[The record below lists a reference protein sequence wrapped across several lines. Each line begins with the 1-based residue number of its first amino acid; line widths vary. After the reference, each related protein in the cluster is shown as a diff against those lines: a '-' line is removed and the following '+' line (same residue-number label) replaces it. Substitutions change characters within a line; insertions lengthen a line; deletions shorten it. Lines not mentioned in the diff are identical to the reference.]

1 LGLWGLFRREP
12 EDARVVAGLKVV
24 LGLGNPGPEYAATR
38 HNAGWWLLDALAE
51 SWGLGRF
58 KKEKESAVAAGR
70 VDPFS
75 VRLVKP
81 LTYMNLSGRV
91 LAPYRRMNAFDVRRD
106 LLVVVD
112 DVALPPGRIRFRPE
126 GSAGGHN
133 GLKSVE
139 AALGT
144 REYPRLRIGV
154 GGAAAGSR
162 PRPVGP
168 LSRPGG
174 GAPGRPRPLPRSR
187 RGRLHLDE
195 PGDRSGHEPLQRLTT
210 ASFPTAPTG
219 AAPNHS

>member
-1 LGLWGLFRREP
+1 MGLLDLFRREP

-58 KKEKESAVAAGR
+58 RKEKESAVAAGR

-91 LAPYRRMNAFDVRRD
+91 LAPYRRMNAFDVGRD

-133 GLKSVE
+133 GLKSIE

-144 REYPRLRIGV
+144 RAYPRLRIGV
-154 GGAAAGSR
+154 G
-162 PRPVGP
+162 
-168 LSRPGG
+168 
-174 GAPGRPRPLPRSR
+174 
-187 RGRLHLDE
+187 
-195 PGDRSGHEPLQRLTT
+195 
-210 ASFPTAPTG
+210 
-219 AAPNHS
+219 AAPPGSDLARWVLSPMPPADRQAVLDLFPGLVEGVATWMNEGIEAAMNRFNG